1 MSEDPLSGMS
11 EAEVQQLGADRTRM
25 FVYISLIDAIP
36 LLALFAAL
44 ANIINY
50 GITIALFLVAS
61 VVVWFTITA
70 TINKMPES
78 APAALR
84 RPIQMLRVAFSGGLL
99 LTAVVVWFIF
109 QNPTN

>member
-1 MSEDPLSGMS
+1 MS
-11 EAEVQQLGADRTRM
+11 EADVQQLGADRTRM
-25 FVYISLIDAIP
+25 FIYISLIDAIP

-50 GITIALFLVAS
+50 GISIALFLVAS

-78 APAALR
+78 APAPMR
-84 RPIQMLRVAFSGGLL
+84 RPIQMLRIAFTGGLL
-99 LTAVVVWFIF
+99 LTALVVWFIF